1 MFSALVKIT
10 RRDDVYFVT
19 AYLAQQKAF
28 FRVYDGKTGRKAALN
43 AAARQAT
50 LRKCGIAP
58 KFSLTKDEQTRLAL
72 AGVAL
77 VNE

>member
-1 MFSALVKIT
+1 MFSAIVTIH
-10 RRDDVYFVT
+10 RRVDRYSVAAFV
-19 AYLAQQKAF
+19 AQQGVF
-28 FRVYDGKTGRKAALN
+28 FRVYGGKTGRKAALN
-43 AAARQAT
+43 AAARQAQ

-58 KFSLTKDEQTRLAL
+58 KFSLTKDEQTRLRL